1 VTEAQTHQESAGPE
15 PKRRESAVLV
25 PVFRDRDGILRV
37 VLVRRAPGGMHGGQL
52 AFPGG
57 TRESTDATS
66 LDTALRE
73 AEEEIGLARGN
84 VEVLATL
91 PAISTRTSGY
101 RIEPFLARIA
111 RPSSWKREPREVA
124 EVLEVEIE
132 PLARPES
139 RGAAIETFPTWPG
152 PQRIEFFRIGP
163 HRLWGASYRIFE
175 PLVPRLLAGEWPF

>member
-1 VTEAQTHQESAGPE
+1 MTETQARRESAESE

-37 VLVRRAPGGMHGGQL
+37 VLVRRAPGGIHGGQL

-57 TRESTDATS
+57 TRESSDAS
-66 LDTALRE
+66 ALDTALRE
-73 AEEEIGLARGN
+73 AEEEIGLARAN

-91 PAISTRTSGY
+91 PVIATRTSGY
-101 RIEPFLARIA
+101 RIEPFLARIT
-111 RPSSWKREPREVA
+111 RPSSWKPQPSEVA

-152 PQRIEFFRIGP
+152 PQRIEFLRIGP

-175 PLVPRLLAGEWPF
+175 PLVPRLLAGEWKF